1 MDTRM
6 RRIAGGAA
14 IAGVSL
20 LGFRRLGPGVR
31 ERCKA
36 ACARRMKEGGCGCRA
51 A

>member
-14 IAGVSL
+14 ITGVAV
-20 LGFRRLGPGVR
+20 LGLRRFGPGVR

-36 ACARRMKEGGCGCRA
+36 ACARRMKEGGCGCHGA
-51 A
+51 